1 MSIEPIDRTDLAEGD
16 MASLREAQFVSA
28 AVDAARAAA
37 GRRESTPGTCL
48 NCSARIAAPAIY
60 CDDDCRAD
68 HEERRARERRK
79 GRA

>member
-1 MSIEPIDRTDLAEGD
+1 MSIEPIDHTDLAEGD
-16 MASLREAQFVSA
+16 LASLREAQFVS
-28 AVDAARAAA
+28 
-37 GRRESTPGTCL
+37 
-48 NCSARIAAPAIY
+48 AAPAIY